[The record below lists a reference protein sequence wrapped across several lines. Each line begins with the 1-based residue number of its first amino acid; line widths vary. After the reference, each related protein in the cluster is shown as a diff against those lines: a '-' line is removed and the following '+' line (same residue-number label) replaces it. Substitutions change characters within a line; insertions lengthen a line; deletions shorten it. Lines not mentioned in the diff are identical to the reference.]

1 MPIYPFLVKN
11 LTSKQKENLCAG
23 MIEYSLPAVKSHG
36 KSNLRMRREL
46 EAHEIIR
53 LHKWDL

>member
-11 LTSKQKENLCAG
+11 LTSKQKENHCASVMG
-23 MIEYSLPAVKSHG
+23 YFLPAAKPHG
-36 KSNLRMRREL
+36 KSNLRIRRGL

>member
-1 MPIYPFLVKN
+1 MPIYPFLMKN
-11 LTSKQKENLCAG
+11 LTSEQKENLCAS
-23 MIEYSLPAVKSHG
+23 MIGYSLSAVKPHA
-36 KSNLRMRREL
+36 KSNLRIRRGL